1 MNKIPD
7 PDNQETFT
15 YDDLYAEYY
24 DLLAQHKNYQEE
36 TRHLDQLIKSLFIN
50 NQTPIIDIG
59 CGTGSHAIALAA
71 LRSNPISGF
80 DTSKAMINKANSKNS
95 SVNFSYGELSDLT
108 EKKYGL
114 AFSLFNVINC
124 IENLDVLTQFLFQAS
139 RILKPNSYLFLEFWN
154 KSLVTEAPPRTV
166 VRTYN
171 SEGKKVI
178 RKAVPDNSDLE
189 SGKLKLKYEVNI
201 VDSVGSE
208 TCFTRVHELTLF
220 SFEEIKNCLQEVG
233 FEIEFYRGSLP
244 EISPSTV
251 TERMTSILAKKLTDS
266 KNI

>member
-1 MNKIPD
+1 MNKISD
-7 PDNQETFT
+7 SGDEGTFT

-36 TRHLDQLIKSLFIN
+36 TRRLDQLIKSLSIN
-50 NQTPIIDIG
+50 NKTPIIDIG
-59 CGTGSHAIALAA
+59 CGTGSHAIALAT

-80 DTSKAMINKANSKNS
+80 DTSKAMINKARSKNG
-95 SVNFSYGELSDLT
+95 SVNFFCGELSDLT

-124 IENLDVLTQFLFQAS
+124 IENLDVLTQFFSQAS
-139 RILKPNSYLFLEFWN
+139 RILKPNSYLIFEFWN
-154 KSLVTEAPPRTV
+154 KFLITESPPRTV
-166 VRTYN
+166 VRTYL
-171 SEGKKVI
+171 SEGEKVI

-201 VDSVGSE
+201 VDGIGSE

-220 SFEEIKNCLQEVG
+220 SFEDIKRCLEEAH
-233 FEIEFYRGSLP
+233 FEIEFYRGALP
-244 EISPSTV
+244 ELSPSTD
-251 TERMTSILAKKLTDS
+251 TQRMTSILAKKLH
-266 KNI
+266 